1 MKTEMA
7 WMKSEMEAL
16 LAVGLEK
23 KIKDY
28 RVYDHRYFPL
38 LVQSSHQRQP
48 CHQQRRQARGKGGNR
63 LTAVAGKPPAATK
76 QWISSSPSFI
86 TLSSWGWEKYLKLP
100 EIVEIWYF
108 KSKNPSFRGDI
119 IYPSEMLGSAESNPC
134 NGKINTTTSLLY
146 CVMHLPKT
154 NCTSLNETTTAI
166 PGRYQFS
173 GKWKDKLTLS
183 QLQLIPSDSDAVW
196 WFFFFLFMLGEM
208 DFQQDVPSLAKAT
221 DSSLSSWCSY
231 GSSESPRNIQFE
243 RNDLPHQSAG
253 TEDGK
258 SGHERFPSLIQEA
271 LPAWLVQTDNTTTLF
286 LIPGSS
292 NHLEWL
298 IAELENLL

>member
-1 MKTEMA
+1 
-7 WMKSEMEAL
+7 
-16 LAVGLEK
+16 
-23 KIKDY
+23 
-28 RVYDHRYFPL
+28 
-38 LVQSSHQRQP
+38 
-48 CHQQRRQARGKGGNR
+48 
-63 LTAVAGKPPAATK
+63 
-76 QWISSSPSFI
+76 
-86 TLSSWGWEKYLKLP
+86 
-100 EIVEIWYF
+100 
-108 KSKNPSFRGDI
+108 
-119 IYPSEMLGSAESNPC
+119 
-134 NGKINTTTSLLY
+134 
-146 CVMHLPKT
+146 
-154 NCTSLNETTTAI
+154 
-166 PGRYQFS
+166 
-173 GKWKDKLTLS
+173 
-183 QLQLIPSDSDAVW
+183 
-196 WFFFFLFMLGEM
+196 M